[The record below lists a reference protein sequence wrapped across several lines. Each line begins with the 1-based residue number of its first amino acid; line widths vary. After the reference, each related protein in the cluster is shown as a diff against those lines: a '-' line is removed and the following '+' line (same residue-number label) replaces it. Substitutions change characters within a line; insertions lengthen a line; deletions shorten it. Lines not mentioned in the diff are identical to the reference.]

1 MKKYVSLLLA
11 ALVLA
16 AGLPSAGAAPA
27 DSGLTLSSAS
37 AVLMEKETGSF
48 LLEENSHEKLEPA
61 SVTKIMTLLLV
72 MEAVDAGRISK
83 DDMVS
88 VSAYAAGMG
97 GSQVYLEE
105 GEQMPVSE
113 MLKCVTVVSG
123 NDCAVALAEH
133 LAGSEGAF
141 VSQMNQRAQEL
152 GMADTTFLNCTGLP
166 AQGHVT
172 SAHDIALMS
181 RELILHHPS
190 IREYTTIW
198 MDTLRDGEFGLTN
211 TNRLVR
217 FYEGATGLKTG
228 FTNSAMYCMSAT
240 AERNGMELIAV
251 VMKSPTSNQRF
262 EDAKALLDYGFA
274 NYASVPVYP
283 DAPLAPVDVL
293 LGVQAQVQPRLERDC
308 RLLVLRGEEAQVT
321 TRLSLAE
328 NVEAPVE
335 QGQILGTLEVY
346 VSGELRDSVPI
357 LSAQPVDRL
366 SVPGIF
372 SQMLSRLLMAG

>member
-198 MDTLRDGEFGLTN
+198 MDTLRDGAFQLSN
-211 TNRLVR
+211 TNRLI
-217 FYEGATGLKTG
+217 FYYEGATGLKTG